1 MFLVLSTVIVSE
13 QIGAG
18 PVMRTSS
25 APRSAGTPNIED
37 TERERA
43 RWEETDK
50 NHTQSSQERKMSLP
64 HVKTRPIHRS
74 TSDSNLQAAAAQ
86 AEAMRRISSS
96 DLPITRTQTKLSSP
110 PVTPKTP
117 QTSIRISPNS
127 SVPNLTSLRS
137 FYISFC
143 DLLRLCACV
152 NARMCVCVS
161 ARACLNARVSVRVC
175 VRVRVRVCVCA
186 CACVCVCVCGVCVYV
201 CVCVCMCVILLDFV
215 SSGNYS

>member
-1 MFLVLSTVIVSE
+1 MFLVLSTVIVRE
-13 QIGAG
+13 QTGAS

-50 NHTQSSQERKMSLP
+50 NHTKSFQERKLSLP
-64 HVKTRPIHRS
+64 HVKTSPIHRS

-86 AEAMRRISSS
+86 AEAIRIRSS

-137 FYISFC
+137 LYVSF
-143 DLLRLCACV
+143 
-152 NARMCVCVS
+152 
-161 ARACLNARVSVRVC
+161 
-175 VRVRVRVCVCA
+175 
-186 CACVCVCVCGVCVYV
+186 
-201 CVCVCMCVILLDFV
+201 
-215 SSGNYS
+215 

>member
-13 QIGAG
+13 QTGAG

-50 NHTQSSQERKMSLP
+50 NHTQSFQERKLSLP
-64 HVKTRPIHRS
+64 HVKTSPIHRS

-86 AEAMRRISSS
+86 AEAIRRISCS
-96 DLPITRTQTKLSSP
+96 DLPMTRTKTNLSSP
-110 PVTPKTP
+110 PVTPKIP
-117 QTSIRISPNS
+117 QASIQISPNS

-137 FYISFC
+137 LYMSFC

-152 NARMCVCVS
+152 NAVC
-161 ARACLNARVSVRVC
+161 
-175 VRVRVRVCVCA
+175 
-186 CACVCVCVCGVCVYV
+186 CVYV
-201 CVCVCMCVILLDFV
+201 PARA
-215 SSGNYS
+215 